1 MQTILLVDDERNV
14 HYSFQRALG
23 QAFRLVSAFSG
34 EEALQQLEA
43 ESPHVVLLDVKLPGM
58 DGLET
63 LQRMKAMAPALPVIL
78 LTAYGTTDTAI
89 TAMKF
94 GAYDYLLKPVDMT
107 TLKALLGKVLQLQ
120 EMTALPGMPLGV
132 EEVAP
137 GVLLGRSPAMQ
148 DLYKMIGRVAPTDMT
163 VLISGESGTGK
174 ELVAR
179 AIHRHSLRAE
189 GPWVALNCAAIPEL
203 LLESELFGHE
213 KGAFT
218 GATERKPG
226 CFEEAGGGT
235 LFLDELGEL
244 PLTVQAKLLRALQE
258 KEIRRLG
265 GRQAIAVDVRIVAA
279 TNKTLEAAVVR
290 QEFREDLYYRL
301 NVLHLHLPPLRARR
315 EDIAVLAQVFLTR
328 YSQEMGR
335 PVRGITPEALEQLHA
350 YPWPGNVREL
360 ENTIQHALL
369 TCRGVLITP
378 EDLRLEEQPRPHD
391 GSAVSPE
398 SPALT
403 HDPLDVGLEHA
414 LAVHA
419 GKAYSCVEEHLIRKA
434 LECTRHNQV
443 QAAQLLGI
451 TRHVLR
457 HRMKQCGLL

>member
-1 MQTILLVDDERNV
+1 MHKILLVDDERNV
-14 HYSFQRALG
+14 HYSLQRALG
-23 QAFRLVSAFSG
+23 QVCRILSAFTG
-34 EEALQQLEA
+34 EDALRQIAA
-43 ESPHVVLLDVKLPGM
+43 ERPHLVLLDVKLPAMG
-58 DGLET
+58 GLEA
-63 LQRMKAMAPALPVIL
+63 LQRIKAVAPTLPVIL
-78 LTAYGTTDTAI
+78 LTAYGTTDLAI
-89 TAMKF
+89 TAMKL

-107 TLKALLGKVLQLQ
+107 TLKGLLGKALQIQ
-120 EMTALPGMPLGV
+120 EVGELPGMPAGT
-132 EEVAP
+132 EGVAP

-174 ELVAR
+174 ELVAQ

-218 GATERKPG
+218 GAADRKPG
-226 CFEEAGGGT
+226 CFEEASGGT

-244 PLTVQAKLLRALQE
+244 PLSIQAKLLRALQE

-265 GRQAIAVDVRIVAA
+265 GRKAIAVDVRIIAA
-279 TNKTLEAAVVR
+279 TNKTLEAAVER

-301 NVLHLHLPPLRARR
+301 NVLHLHLPPLRARQ
-315 EDIAVLAQVFLTR
+315 EDIPVLAQVFLTR

-335 PVRGITPEALEQLHA
+335 PVRGLTPTALEQLLA

-360 ENTIQHALL
+360 ENTIQHAIL
-369 TCRGVLITP
+369 TCGVLITP
-378 EDLRLEEQPRPHD
+378 EDLRLEEQPRPGD
-391 GSAVSPE
+391 AFTTQSNAPS
-398 SPALT
+398 LT
-403 HDPLDVGLEHA
+403 QDPLVAGLEHA
-414 LAVHA
+414 LATHA
-419 GKAYSCVEEHLIRKA
+419 GNAYHRVEEHLIRTA
-434 LECTRHNQV
+434 LACTRHNQV

-457 HRMKQCGLL
+457 HRMKQYSLL